1 VQIFS
6 VGYGTTP
13 GGADVSGLLHQHES
27 IGSGVIVDPSGYI
40 VTNAHVVDAPR
51 RVQVRLPPRPDEIE
65 GRASILKGKGR
76 LVGARI
82 VGRDRETDLAVLKI
96 DVSGLPSLSFAD
108 SDELKSGQLVFAFG
122 SPLGLESSVSM
133 GVVSGTARQ
142 FGPEN
147 PMIYVQTDAS
157 INPGNSG
164 GPLVDVNGHVVGIN
178 TFILSRSGGS
188 EGVGF
193 AAPSNIVR
201 AVYEQIRAT
210 GRVRRGEIGV
220 RAQTITPHLA
230 DALDLE
236 LSWGVVLGDVVPEGP
251 ADRAGLR
258 IGDVVLTLDGKRME
272 NGRQLDVNL
281 YRRPIGSTVTLS
293 VLRSSQTRT
302 FDVEVVERRDFQLE
316 LQHFVTPEQNLIP
329 GLGILGLDL
338 TPEIERLLPALR
350 KRTGVLVA
358 SRVAKGHHDDEGFEP
373 GDVIHRLNHR
383 EVTSLEDLRSALGE
397 VARGSAVAVQVERGG
412 GMRFVSFELR

>member
-1 VQIFS
+1 
-6 VGYGTTP
+6 
-13 GGADVSGLLHQHES
+13 
-27 IGSGVIVDPSGYI
+27 
-40 VTNAHVVDAPR
+40 
-51 RVQVRLPPRPDEIE
+51 
-65 GRASILKGKGR
+65 
-76 LVGARI
+76 

-412 GMRFVSFELR
+412 GMRFISFELQ